1 MPTST
6 KSAYNDYSPEIYSVI
21 REVLHTIGDID
32 YQHEAEI
39 HKAEKSSAGE
49 EIKNYIK
56 QKIRAAHQSKR
67 QPYIDLLN
75 TLRSRLQR

>member
-1 MPTST
+1 MPIST
-6 KSAYNDYSPEIYSVI
+6 KGAYYYYSPEVYSVVQ
-21 REVLHTIGDID
+21 EVLHMIGDID

-39 HKAEKSSAGE
+39 HKADKNSSDE

-56 QKIRAAHQSKR
+56 QKIRAAHQRKR

-75 TLRSRLQR
+75 TLRSRQQR

>member
-1 MPTST
+1 MLISE
-6 KSAYNDYSPEIYSVI
+6 KIAYNAYSPEIYLVI

-39 HKAEKSSAGE
+39 HKADKNSSDEK
-49 EIKNYIK
+49 IKNYIK
-56 QKIRAAHQSKR
+56 QKIRAAHQRKR

-75 TLRSRLQR
+75 TLRSRQQG